1 MADADVARRV
11 MAVMSKHTF
20 KRDAIG
26 LDDTLEDLKI
36 DSLAMAEI
44 LFDIEEE
51 FDITID
57 FNANASAREGVRF
70 ATVREAVAHVEQLL
84 AGASV
89 QGVAAAGGR

>member
-1 MADADVARRV
+1 MADPDVARRV
-11 MAVMSKHTF
+11 MKVMSKHTF

-26 LDDTLEDLKI
+26 LDDTLEELKI

-57 FNANASAREGVRF
+57 FNANASARQGARF
-70 ATVREAVAHVEQLL
+70 GTVREAVAHVEQLL
-84 AGASV
+84 ADESAPDS
-89 QGVAAAGGR
+89 AAAGGR